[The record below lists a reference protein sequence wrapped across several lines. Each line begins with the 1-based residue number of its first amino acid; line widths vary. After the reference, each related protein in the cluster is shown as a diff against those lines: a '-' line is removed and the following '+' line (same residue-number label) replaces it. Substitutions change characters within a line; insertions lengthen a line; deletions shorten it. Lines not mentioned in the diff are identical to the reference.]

1 MKLYLIRHAIAADPT
16 PEMTDEARPLTSEG
30 VKKFRQTV
38 AGLLKLKP
46 RIDMIFSSP
55 LVRARQT
62 AAILADKFETTGEHA
77 VLEIQ
82 TSLAPPARL
91 DAFLSH
97 LAKLEP
103 DVSGVAAVGHEPA
116 MSEWIGKICFDSPGR
131 CHMKKGAI
139 AAIDLDVASGK
150 GELLF
155 LLEPGFLR
163 RI

>member
-1 MKLYLIRHAIAADPT
+1 MNLYLIRHAIAADPSAD
-16 PEMTDEARPLTSEG
+16 MTDDARPLTAEG
-30 VKKFRQTV
+30 AKKFRRTV

-46 RIDMIFSSP
+46 GIDVVFSSP
-55 LVRARQT
+55 LLRARQT
-62 AAILADKFETTGEHA
+62 AAILVDRLEALGQHA
-77 VLEIQ
+77 AIEIQ
-82 TSLAPPARL
+82 TALAPPARL

-103 DVSGVAAVGHEPA
+103 DVHGIAAVGHEPA
-116 MSEWIGKICFDSPGR
+116 MSEWIGRICFDSPGR

-139 AAIDLDVASGK
+139 AAIDLDVSTGK

-163 RI
+163 RM